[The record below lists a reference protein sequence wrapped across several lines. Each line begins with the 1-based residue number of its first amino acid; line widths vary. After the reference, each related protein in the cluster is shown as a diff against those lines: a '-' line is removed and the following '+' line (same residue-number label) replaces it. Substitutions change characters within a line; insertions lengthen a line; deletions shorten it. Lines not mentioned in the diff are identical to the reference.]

1 MSPDRY
7 SIAILRGKFMQKKV
21 LIFDFDGTI
30 ADTLEVIVKIT
41 NNLAD
46 EFGYPPSSQEDL
58 AKIRHLGAWQVI
70 QRSGVSVFKLPLLI
84 RKLQKKLSQE
94 IENINLFPRMQE
106 TLGELKADGHTL
118 GVVTSNSGEN
128 VNKFLAAHQMQD
140 IFDFVASSTTLFGKH
155 RTLKKIIEKHH
166 LHVENTIYIG
176 DETRDI
182 EAAHKI
188 GLEVIAVSWGFNSV
202 EALVNHA
209 PEYLIHSPLDL
220 IKIINSD

>member
-1 MSPDRY
+1 
-7 SIAILRGKFMQKKV
+7 MQKKV
-21 LIFDFDGTI
+21 LIFDFDGTL

-41 NNLAD
+41 NDLAE
-46 EFGYPPSSQEDL
+46 EFGYPPSNQEDL

-84 RKLQKKLSQE
+84 RELQKRLAQE
-94 IENINLFPRMQE
+94 IEYINLFPGMQE
-106 TLGELKADGHTL
+106 TLEDLKSSGHIL

-128 VNKFLAAHQMQD
+128 VNKFLVAHQMQE

-155 RTLKKIIEKHH
+155 RTLKKIIDKHH
-166 LHVENTIYIG
+166 LDLKNTMYIG

-202 EALVNHA
+202 EVLETHA

-220 IKIINSD
+220 IKIIN